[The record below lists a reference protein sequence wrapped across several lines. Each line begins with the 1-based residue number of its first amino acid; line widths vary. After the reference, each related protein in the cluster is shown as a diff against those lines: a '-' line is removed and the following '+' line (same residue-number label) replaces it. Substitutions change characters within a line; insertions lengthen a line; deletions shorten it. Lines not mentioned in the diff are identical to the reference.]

1 MICKNCQFENV
12 EGARFCASCG
22 TPLELQK
29 TVEEVKEEAV
39 ITNENKEEAVEV
51 VTDNIQETVEQAVE
65 EPEVVVPE
73 VVEEVAA
80 PIVEEP
86 IVQAPVE
93 VPVETPVAASTFAQA
108 AVAEATTFETVPVS
122 EPVNASP
129 IAAAAAATAA
139 TTATVAAAPVEP
151 APSKKALKEQKK
163 YEKQAKIRAVLDSIP
178 AEYQPMSTSSYFWF
192 MLLAALPGI
201 GFIITLIMSFVG
213 KNKNRKNLFRAILV
227 YYIIGLIIALA
238 VGVVLVFVLPD
249 LMADIYYS
257 FEDIISEFV

>member
-39 ITNENKEEAVEV
+39 ITNENKEEVVEV
-51 VTDNIQETVEQAVE
+51 VTDNIQETVEQA
-65 EPEVVVPE
+65 VVPE

-151 APSKKALKEQKK
+151 TPSKKALKEQKK

-178 AEYQPMSTSSYFWF
+178 AEYQPMSTSAYFWF

-201 GFIITLIMSFVG
+201 GFIITLVMSFVG

>member
-39 ITNENKEEAVEV
+39 ITNENKEEVVEV
-51 VTDNIQETVEQAVE
+51 VTDNIQETVEQA
-65 EPEVVVPE
+65 VVPE

-108 AVAEATTFETVPVS
+108 EVAEATTFETVPVS

-151 APSKKALKEQKK
+151 TPSKKALKEQKK

-178 AEYQPMSTSSYFWF
+178 AEYQPMSTSAYFWF

-201 GFIITLIMSFVG
+201 GFIITLVMSFVG